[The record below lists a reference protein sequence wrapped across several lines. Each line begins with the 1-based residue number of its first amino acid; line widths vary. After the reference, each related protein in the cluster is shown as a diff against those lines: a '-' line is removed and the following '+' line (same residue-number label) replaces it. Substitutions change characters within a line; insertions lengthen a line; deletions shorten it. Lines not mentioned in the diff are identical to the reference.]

1 MSEYERDAMVDQFL
15 NYLTTDLLPRASA
28 EWRGLIGDG
37 EIVSSEVELHVPTAR
52 ATTAALELYQ
62 FDRETRRTI
71 ELIYP
76 ERRERLRQ
84 KSGKR
89 SLAVAAPPTSV
100 RESGFEIQHTEK
112 GSADIFL
119 QAYGVLQGLLLS
131 DPLQFALTLRELLGI
146 VGRVVVHV
154 RRHSPP
160 ALLPEEHD
168 LTEMFHIKS
177 ADGNLFTG
185 RLGPDT
191 RIIMRHRTADG
202 DEFETVI
209 ESRP

>member
-1 MSEYERDAMVDQFL
+1 MSDYERDAMVDQFL
-15 NYLTTDLLPRASA
+15 SYLTTDLLPRASA
-28 EWRGLIGDG
+28 EWRELIGDG
-37 EIVSSEVELHVPTAR
+37 EVVSSEVELHVPTAR
-52 ATTAALELYQ
+52 ATTAALELYE

-84 KSGKR
+84 KPRKR

-100 RESGFEIQHTEK
+100 RESGFEIQRTER

-146 VGRVVVHV
+146 VGRVVVRV
-154 RRHSPP
+154 RRHSSP
-160 ALLPEEHD
+160 ALPEEHD
-168 LTEMFHIKS
+168 LTEMFQIKS
-177 ADGNLFTG
+177 ADGNLITG

-191 RIIMRHRTADG
+191 RIIMRHRTSDG